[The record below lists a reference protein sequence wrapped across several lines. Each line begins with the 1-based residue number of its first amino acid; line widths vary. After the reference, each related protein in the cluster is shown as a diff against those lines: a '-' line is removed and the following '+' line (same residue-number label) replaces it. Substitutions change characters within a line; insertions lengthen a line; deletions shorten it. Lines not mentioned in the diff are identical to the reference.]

1 MKSLID
7 KPDELLEFIESCLKP
22 KEVEKKKFG
31 EVFTPMKIV
40 NEMLD
45 KLP

>member
-1 MKSLID
+1 MISLID
-7 KPDELLEFIESCLKP
+7 KPDELLIFIESCLKP

-31 EVFTPMKIV
+31 EVFTPINII

-45 KLP
+45 